1 MEIAD
6 CVTLHLPVVKYNSRI
21 HSMILSKY
29 NYLYKSKRYKK
40 NFIYNS
46 RSSSFISVSLDLYNK
61 LIAIK
66 GSSQQE
72 KDIEDIDNDIK
83 EAFTK
88 AKVFV
93 SKLEDDNF
101 VQQKKLLKYTQSFQ
115 ERELG
120 LVVVPTFACN
130 FACPYCYECNL
141 PAIFMDEKTEDQIVQ
156 FIRKSRGAD
165 MLHLCWHG
173 GEPLLA
179 FENIKRILKKIE
191 LEDSVKLKSHSI
203 VTNGYLLDES
213 KCSFFRDYNLDTIQI
228 TIDGL
233 REQHNKSRIHKKGNP
248 TFDIILNNIEKV
260 FEIMPSCHVI
270 IRMNVHAQNEKD
282 YPLLHKMLTQRWG
295 DQNYS
300 IQMKYANDHGRGC
313 RVACVKN
320 KNKAAYIQNMCKSNS
335 FRGVISLPSPQI
347 GGCAATHINTYVI
360 GTTGELYK
368 CWVDVGKKEKI
379 VGSIFSDSYN
389 TALISQYILGTDMF
403 SDKKCLECILLPAC
417 DGGCNLRRLD
427 YKISDEPF
435 DNCPINMDEL
445 DVVLDAFYEIKTFRC
460 DDDSK
465 QAKFIFSDSVF

>member
-1 MEIAD
+1 MIW
-6 CVTLHLPVVKYNSRI
+6 SR
-21 HSMILSKY
+21 Y
-29 NYLYKSKRYKK
+29 NYLYRSKRYGK

-46 RSSSFISVSLDLYNK
+46 RTSSFISVSSDLYNK

-66 GSSQQE
+66 ESSQQE
-72 KDIEDIDNDIK
+72 RDIEDISNEVK
-83 EAFTK
+83 EAFAK

-93 SKLEDDNF
+93 NKLEDDNF
-101 VQQKKLLKYTQSFQ
+101 VQQKKLSQYIQSFQ

-130 FACPYCYECNL
+130 FACPYCYEHNL
-141 PAIFMDEKTEDQIVQ
+141 PIIFMNEKTEDQIIQ
-156 FIRKSRGAD
+156 FARKSRGAD

-191 LEDSVKLKSHSI
+191 LEDGIKLRSHSI

-213 KCSFFRDYNLDTIQI
+213 KCSFFRDYNLNTIQI
-228 TIDGL
+228 TVDGL
-233 REQHNKSRIHKKGNP
+233 RERHNKSRIHKKGGE

-260 FEIMPSCHVI
+260 FQIMPSCHVI
-270 IRMNVHAQNEKD
+270 IRMNVHAENEKD
-282 YPLLHKMLTQRWG
+282 YPLLYKMLTQRWG

-300 IQMKYANDHGRGC
+300 IQMKYVDSHGGGC

-320 KNKAAYIQNMCKSNS
+320 KSKAAYIQDMCKNET

-379 VGSIFSDSYN
+379 VGSIFSDNYN
-389 TALISQYILGTDMF
+389 TALISQYTLGTDMF
-403 SDKKCLECILLPAC
+403 SDKKCMECVLLPVC

-427 YKISDEPF
+427 YKISGKPF
-435 DNCPINMDEL
+435 DNCPINLNEL
-445 DVVLDAFYEIKTFRC
+445 DIVLDAFYEIKTSQRNNNHQREN
-460 DDDSK
+460 S
-465 QAKFIFSDSVF
+465 IFSYSDSIF